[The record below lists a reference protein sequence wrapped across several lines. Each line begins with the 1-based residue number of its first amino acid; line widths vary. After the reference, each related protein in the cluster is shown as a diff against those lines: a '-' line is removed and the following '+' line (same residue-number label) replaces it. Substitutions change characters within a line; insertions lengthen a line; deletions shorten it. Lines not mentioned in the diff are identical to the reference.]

1 MQKILL
7 GNTGIQ
13 IEGTGFGALPIH
25 RRTLPEAME
34 NLQAAYAGGIRFYD
48 TARAYSDSEEKL
60 GCAFRDVRKDVIIA
74 TKTGASTVE
83 EMKRHLE
90 ETLRC
95 LQTDYVDIYQL
106 HNPSQVPDADSPLYR
121 QLAAWKAQGV
131 IRHIGLT
138 NHSAD
143 NAIAAAQS
151 GLYEVIQFPL
161 SCISAP
167 RDLEVIAACQAHGV
181 GILAMKALAGGL
193 ITDASLSYA
202 FLSQYPVVPLWG
214 VQYRHELDNILQLMA
229 DPPRLTEAV
238 WEKINALR
246 QELSED
252 FCRGCGYC
260 LPCPAGI
267 PINNAARMTL
277 LMGRSPWQPYVT
289 PQWQEQMARIENCQH
304 CGACASRCPYHL
316 DTPALLQRNYAQY
329 KQFLKEHHIV

>member
-1 MQKILL
+1 MQLLFQSAENLGKDRGDVLVAEGFVIGPQLQREGHGFFALVDALAAVHIKEGDLAQQLAAVGGDAVLQRTHGDGFVTDQRQITGDGGELGQGNVLRRQVMQKILL

-13 IEGTGFGALPIH
+13 VEGTGFGALPIQ
-25 RRTLPEAME
+25 RRTLPEAVE
-34 NLQAAYAGGIRFYD
+34 ILQAAYAGGIRFYD

-60 GCAFRDVRKDVIIA
+60 GCAFRDVRKDIIIA

-193 ITDASLSYA
+193 ITDASL
-202 FLSQYPVVPLWG
+202 FLRLPIPVSGGSPLGRAVP
-214 VQYRHELDNILQLMA
+214 
-229 DPPRLTEAV
+229 
-238 WEKINALR
+238 
-246 QELSED
+246 S
-252 FCRGCGYC
+252 
-260 LPCPAGI
+260 
-267 PINNAARMTL
+267 
-277 LMGRSPWQPYVT
+277 
-289 PQWQEQMARIENCQH
+289 
-304 CGACASRCPYHL
+304 
-316 DTPALLQRNYAQY
+316 
-329 KQFLKEHHIV
+329 